1 MGEWLCCNWYNSDFI
16 QGNMLGVSEN
26 DDDDD
31 EDEENDIDEYFY
43 IWYDYCSK
51 TLGYSVFRHARASK
65 VGLYSR
71 NR

>member
-1 MGEWLCCNWYNSDFI
+1 
-16 QGNMLGVSEN
+16 MLGVSEN
-26 DDDDD
+26 DDDDED
-31 EDEENDIDEYFY
+31 EDDDDEEDEEEEEDDINEYFY